1 MFNFNT
7 FQSKI
12 RNIDG
17 GAHGKVRKV
26 GTVKPD
32 EERVPEPTPAPASS
46 PVEEPKVEELRVK
59 VPTVVDEPV
68 EEPKV
73 EELRVKVPEVVE
85 EPEEEP
91 KVEEPVFIAE
101 ESLYR

>member
-1 MFNFNT
+1 MMFNFKS

-17 GAHGKVRKV
+17 GAHGKVRKLE
-26 GTVKPD
+26 TVNPD
-32 EERVPEPTPAPASS
+32 EERVPEPAPAPASS
-46 PVEEPKVEELRVK
+46 P
-59 VPTVVDEPV
+59 
-68 EEPKV
+68 V

-85 EPEEEP
+85 EPEEES
-91 KVEEPVFIAE
+91 KVELPVLIEE